1 MALKQWWKARLMSSG
16 GVHLDSD
23 ANTYTVRIMT
33 TPERDPGRVIFT
45 DMTPDVARKMARDLV
60 KSADHADRLNGKMDT
75 RASGRADLF
84 ERARF
89 PKGLAGSGAARAAG
103 TVSGINYGVQ
113 ISHADAAD
121 AFAARIE
128 EFEVKPGD
136 RVNIEAGDHQG
147 SWGIVKL
154 IDQDGLFHVA
164 PCDGPDHRVYQRD
177 EITK

>member
-1 MALKQWWKARLMSSG
+1 MARIKEWWNAHLNSR
-16 GVHLDSD
+16 GVHLIS
-23 ANTYTVRIMT
+23 ASNTYAVRIGSILD
-33 TPERDPGRVIFT
+33 RDPARLIYT
-45 DMTPDVARKMARDLV
+45 DLTPDAARSLAADLITF
-60 KSADHADRLNGKMDT
+60 ADRADALNGKAF
-75 RASGRADLF
+75 RAARADLF
-84 ERARF
+84 EALDTRR
-89 PKGLAGSGAARAAG
+89 
-103 TVSGINYGVQ
+103 TGINHGVQ
-113 ISHADAAD
+113 VSHADAAD

-136 RVNIEAGDHQG
+136 RVNIEAGDHQW